1 MPKTAP
7 TLDTPFR
14 KNEKVLTTRELSGLP
29 EGSRGKVRLVN
40 GLNSWVRYWVK
51 FDSGDLLGQISQ
63 DDLVRLGQVEEWQQR
78 EEDRL
83 AAAENSEVES
93 AEAEAAPAG
102 GSDGGAASL
111 IPAHLLERSKAA
123 KARLLG

>member
-14 KNEKVLTTRELSGLP
+14 KNEKVLTTRELPGVP
-29 EGSRGKVRLVN
+29 EGSWGTVKMVN
-40 GLNSWVRYWVK
+40 GLNNWLRYWVK
-51 FDSGDLLGQISQ
+51 FENGDFVGQISQ
-63 DDLVRLGQVEEWQQR
+63 DDLVRLGQLEDWLQR

-83 AAAENSEVES
+83 TAAENSELETDA
-93 AEAEAAPAG
+93 AEATPAADAG
-102 GSDGGAASL
+102 GGAASL
-111 IPAHLLERSKAA
+111 VPAHILERSKAA

>member
-14 KNEKVLTTRELSGLP
+14 KNEKVLTTRELPGVP
-29 EGSRGKVRLVN
+29 EGSKGKVRLVN
-40 GLNSWVRYWVK
+40 GLNTWVRYWVK
-51 FDSGDLLGQISQ
+51 FENGDFVGQISQ
-63 DDLVRLGQVEEWQQR
+63 NDLVRLGQLDDWLQR

-83 AAAENSEVES
+83 TAAENSE
-93 AEAEAAPAG
+93 AEAEETEATPAADAG
-102 GSDGGAASL
+102 GGAASL
-111 IPAHLLERSKAA
+111 IPAHILERSKAA

>member
-29 EGSRGKVRLVN
+29 EGSRGKVRLIN

-51 FDSGDLLGQISQ
+51 FDSGDFLGQISQ

-78 EEDRL
+78 AEDRL
-83 AAAENSEVES
+83 TAAENSELEP

-102 GSDGGAASL
+102 DGAGGAASL
-111 IPAHLLERSKAA
+111 IPAHLLERSRAA